1 MPPVKER
8 EKEFLVDFE
17 GIPLLG
23 KLDGFSLKEDLAV
36 IDEYKTGKHPWTQN
50 KVDSHEQLTFYAIMV
65 WKKLGIP
72 LEQIYIRLH
81 WLETCEDLDG
91 SIFLTGRVEHFQTMR
106 TMSDIIKIYPKI
118 KKAWVGIEKL
128 VDNYAS

>member
-1 MPPVKER
+1 
-8 EKEFLVDFE
+8 
-17 GIPLLG
+17 
-23 KLDGFSLKEDLAV
+23 
-36 IDEYKTGKHPWTQN
+36 
-50 KVDSHEQLTFYAIMV
+50 MV

-128 VDNYAS
+128 VDNYLAQ